1 MVFFYPLLSSP
12 HLVYLNVSI
21 SCSETVNTELDAG
34 SVCLQFLLI
43 FRKAAAG
50 ELRNDGLLEVY
61 RHIREVDVTA
71 EGVKGAK
78 NFFEAK
84 VPGHCCV
91 SRFELIVSIIC
102 TQLNLGRLAPCG

>member
-1 MVFFYPLLSSP
+1 MNLML
-12 HLVYLNVSI
+12 
-21 SCSETVNTELDAG
+21 ELC
-34 SVCLQFLLI
+34 VQFLLI

-50 ELRNDGLLEVY
+50 ELKNDGLLEVY

-84 VPGHCCV
+84 VLSHCTTTTAAAV
-91 SRFELIVSIIC
+91 THVFSVIWLLFS
-102 TQLNLGRLAPCG
+102 LAVCYAFKQITKYRTLQV